1 MARSL
6 PRWMHEKHGAY
17 YLVRR
22 NKWHR
27 LAGNLHDALVEYA
40 RLTSGSAQGALGE
53 LVGRSRYAEKTLS
66 TFARFIV

>member
-1 MARSL
+1 MARTL

-17 YLVRR
+17 YLVRK

-40 RLTSGSAQGALGE
+40 RLTAGEGRPCILSVSAFT
-53 LVGRSRYAEKTLS
+53 SPPP
-66 TFARFIV
+66 